1 MKRIISFL
9 IILLFCSLGFARIQK
24 YDQNGE
30 WTDEYFEYR
39 KKQSFTEA
47 WAREEGFS
55 FIIDSSKYGLTFFP
69 FNSQT
74 FFNKSEFSQVKTIP
88 KMEIK
93 IIDENDNI
101 ITWQYENYL
110 RRYFNLEKLLFDFPS
125 VIYSDINSSYDYL
138 GDRWFKSYDFC
149 VSVINRNDKIYFV
162 TLLNYSIG
170 VLYECNFETATLE
183 LIKEQVIPPCIIRTI
198 DVNNKLTQEEGVI
211 KIIDLILTIDFEV
224 EMEARTLNNNDYKN
238 LLNIDKGG
246 MILNSDSEI
255 TTTSFLTEGATTY
268 NIENAKTIEGLPF
281 VPATGE
287 TYSNVITLKTDTPNN
302 RGFVIQNGYISK
314 ERPDLYGKNCRV
326 KTLKVIYPNIE
337 SPFEQIVTLKDDTSL
352 QFVPFMWN
360 LLDDCKEVQIVIDS
374 VYQGTKYDDV
384 CINYIGLVT
393 QTPVEISER

>member
-1 MKRIISFL
+1 MKKIFL
-9 IILLFCSLGFARIQK
+9 LLTYILFEFSIFACNEFENVF
-24 YDQNGE
+24 DENGE
-30 WTDEYFEYR
+30 WTIEYQNMIRSLSFGSVYEDNVFHIDEEIQTYKYGIVF
-39 KKQSFTEA
+39 FPITH
-47 WAREEGFS
+47 
-55 FIIDSSKYGLTFFP
+55 SKY
-69 FNSQT
+69 SQKIT
-74 FFNKSEFSQVKTIP
+74 IYDKDMKEIVWYYGEYVDANKIRKDSWTSYNFKYLNYDLDIHEKFS
-88 KMEIK
+88 
-93 IIDENDNI
+93 
-101 ITWQYENYL
+101 
-110 RRYFNLEKLLFDFPS
+110 
-125 VIYSDINSSYDYL
+125 
-138 GDRWFKSYDFC
+138 
-149 VSVINRNDKIYFV
+149 VSVINDNDITYLV
-162 TLLNYSIG
+162 TLLNG
-170 VLYECNFETATLE
+170 CLVTVYECNFNLGQLD
-183 LIKEQVIPPCIIRTI
+183 LIMGRMIPPIVISGIIQDKTI
-198 DVNNKLTQEEGVI
+198 RQEDGI
-211 KIIDLILTIDFEV
+211 RKIFNLVMNSEYKIQLESTKIDNFNFQEQETFPSALY
-224 EMEARTLNNNDYKN
+224 LNQN
-238 LLNIDKGG
+238 
-246 MILNSDSEI
+246 SEI

-268 NIENAKTIEGLPF
+268 NIENTKTIEGLPF

>member
-1 MKRIISFL
+1 MKKIFL
-9 IILLFCSLGFARIQK
+9 LLTYILFEFSIFACNEFENVF
-24 YDQNGE
+24 DENGE
-30 WTDEYFEYR
+30 WTIEYQNMIRSLSFGSVYEDNVFHIDEEIQTYKYGIVF
-39 KKQSFTEA
+39 FPITH
-47 WAREEGFS
+47 
-55 FIIDSSKYGLTFFP
+55 SKY
-69 FNSQT
+69 SQKIT
-74 FFNKSEFSQVKTIP
+74 IYDKDMKEIVWYYGDYVDSNKIRKDSWTSYNFKYLNYDLDIHEKFS
-88 KMEIK
+88 
-93 IIDENDNI
+93 
-101 ITWQYENYL
+101 
-110 RRYFNLEKLLFDFPS
+110 
-125 VIYSDINSSYDYL
+125 
-138 GDRWFKSYDFC
+138 
-149 VSVINRNDKIYFV
+149 VSVINDNDITYLV
-162 TLLNYSIG
+162 TLLNG
-170 VLYECNFETATLE
+170 CLVTVYECNFNLGQLD
-183 LIKEQVIPPCIIRTI
+183 LIMGRMIPPIVISGIIQDKTI
-198 DVNNKLTQEEGVI
+198 RQEDGI
-211 KIIDLILTIDFEV
+211 RKIFNLVMNSEYKIQLESTKIDNFNFQEQETFPSALY
-224 EMEARTLNNNDYKN
+224 LNQN
-238 LLNIDKGG
+238 
-246 MILNSDSEI
+246 SEI

-268 NIENAKTIEGLPF
+268 NIENTKTIEGLPF

>member
-1 MKRIISFL
+1 MKKIFL
-9 IILLFCSLGFARIQK
+9 LLTYILFEFSIFACNEFENVF
-24 YDQNGE
+24 DENGE
-30 WTDEYFEYR
+30 WTIEYQNMIRSLSFGSVYEDNVFHIDEEIQTYKYGIVF
-39 KKQSFTEA
+39 FPITH
-47 WAREEGFS
+47 
-55 FIIDSSKYGLTFFP
+55 SKY
-69 FNSQT
+69 SQKIT
-74 FFNKSEFSQVKTIP
+74 IYDKDMKEIVWYYGDYVDSNKIRKDSWTSYNFKYLNYDLDIHEKFS
-88 KMEIK
+88 
-93 IIDENDNI
+93 
-101 ITWQYENYL
+101 
-110 RRYFNLEKLLFDFPS
+110 
-125 VIYSDINSSYDYL
+125 
-138 GDRWFKSYDFC
+138 
-149 VSVINRNDKIYFV
+149 VSVINDNDITYLV
-162 TLLNYSIG
+162 TLLSG
-170 VLYECNFETATLE
+170 CLVTVYECNFNLGQLD
-183 LIKEQVIPPCIIRTI
+183 LIMGRKIPPIVISGIIQDKTI
-198 DVNNKLTQEEGVI
+198 RQEDGI
-211 KIIDLILTIDFEV
+211 RKIFNLVMNSEYKIQLESTKIDNFNFQEQETFPSALY
-224 EMEARTLNNNDYKN
+224 LNQN
-238 LLNIDKGG
+238 
-246 MILNSDSEI
+246 SEI

-268 NIENAKTIEGLPF
+268 NIENTKTIEGLPF